1 MKKIITILSLVLS
14 LSLKSQQSDI
24 LYIPDQN
31 SLVASYNFKQ
41 VGLYVGG
48 FYMTSLPQPYI
59 YTTPYSMMNRIGISY
74 VSKNNTFSIMGGTF
88 LEHYLVNVE
97 MSPDVWVKVY
107 PIRLITKNPRTLDFS
122 LGLNYSKGFR
132 YGVGLSIPF

>member
-1 MKKIITILSLVLS
+1 MKKIITLVFLVVTLSV
-14 LSLKSQQSDI
+14 KSQQSDI

-31 SLVASYNFKQ
+31 SLVVSYNYRQ
-41 VGLYVGG
+41 VGLYFGG
-48 FYMTSLPQPYI
+48 FYTTTLPQPYI
-59 YTTPYSMMNRIGISY
+59 YTTPYSIMNRIGLSY
-74 VSKNNTFSIMGGTF
+74 VSKNNTFSIMGGAF
-88 LEHYLVNVE
+88 LEHYVVNVE
-97 MSPDVWVKVY
+97 MSPDVWIKVY